1 MGKKLDAFLGKI
13 SFKKSKFSN
22 LVNLAVSRI
31 AALEKQH
38 HVRCGQARSDVI
50 QLLNLGHQERAL
62 LRVEVVIREQNM
74 LDAYAMIENY
84 FHLLVERVVLVQ
96 NNKECPNELKEAI
109 SSLVYAASR
118 CGELPELQ
126 KIRSMFTS
134 RFGKEFT
141 TRAVELCT
149 NCGVNPKIVKK
160 LSTRR
165 LSLDSK
171 LKMLKEIAPTNEIA
185 MHLKR
190 ESSLVTEEEKLDVNR
205 KQKQPEPNKSANLNN
220 PQLQAVIDDLPD
232 ELKQDSNFSKT
243 MEARKKYSDFGAAA
257 AAEAAFILASQAA
270 AAARAAV
277 ELSQPQYKAHD
288 DGSSK
293 SDPQSYRNAALEGK
307 KHINNEFNYD
317 KIHDIENLSS
327 KLAAEKMADNNY
339 SSHVKETGERSR
351 KAEVDK
357 ELSAS
362 SLSPIGDNMSGRK
375 KTSQILSQNEMLGKE
390 RGFVRFSD
398 RNTKNQDTHD
408 RKSNEQKFQ
417 TYHKAS
423 TIEGES
429 SLESTNHKDFAKHFD
444 LRLSNIGRRPLSS
457 RSRQRRHSA
466 TY

>member
-1 MGKKLDAFLGKI
+1 M
-13 SFKKSKFSN
+13 N
-22 LVNLAVSRI
+22 
-31 AALEKQH
+31 Q
-38 HVRCGQARSDVI
+38 
-50 QLLNLGHQERAL
+50 
-62 LRVEVVIREQNM
+62 
-74 LDAYAMIENY
+74 
-84 FHLLVERVVLVQ
+84 
-96 NNKECPNELKEAI
+96 
-109 SSLVYAASR
+109 
-118 CGELPELQ
+118 
-126 KIRSMFTS
+126 
-134 RFGKEFT
+134 
-141 TRAVELCT
+141 
-149 NCGVNPKIVKK
+149 
-160 LSTRR
+160 
-165 LSLDSK
+165 
-171 LKMLKEIAPTNEIA
+171 
-185 MHLKR
+185 
-190 ESSLVTEEEKLDVNR
+190 

-243 MEARKKYSDFGAAA
+243 MEARKKYRDFGAAA
-257 AAEAAFILASQAA
+257 AAEAGFILSSQAA

-277 ELSQPQYKAHD
+277 ELSQPQYKAPD

-293 SDPQSYRNAALEGK
+293 SDPQNYRNAALEGK

-317 KIHDIENLSS
+317 KIYDIENLSS
-327 KLAAEKMADNNY
+327 KLAAEKMADNKY

-375 KTSQILSQNEMLGKE
+375 KTSQILNQNEMLGKE

-417 TYHKAS
+417 MYHKAS
-423 TIEGES
+423 IIEGES
-429 SLESTNHKDFAKHFD
+429 SLESTNHKDFAKQFD